1 MAQERANNL
10 YRVFD
15 GSRFAVPS
23 AMFANNYYDGAG
35 SDPARA
41 NCERCWLTVQPLA
54 QRLHLTVNFDNGYPP
69 ALGGNEGAAD
79 AIRRAAQKHGAVLAA
94 WEHVNI
100 QFLTAALGVSK
111 DQIPYWSDKDYD
123 TVYVLNLTTTGAL
136 ASFEVRNQS
145 YTPRSTTCPPNFV
158 PPGSLPMPP
167 APVPAGMTWECHS
180 QRTSTNATG
189 LRDDDL
195 GYVGSR
201 VGDCQNACNA
211 RRGCTALVWLAADER
226 CRVLSEERP
235 GGYLHAGYLASLEPD
250 PRRSTCA
257 LVEASPPAR
266 AELVEAASDHQR
278 ASSA

>member
-1 MAQERANNL
+1 MLLLPSLAASAGASTVYIIRHGEKTFGGGCLNIQGQERANNL

-23 AMFANNYYDGAG
+23 AIFANNYYEGAG

-54 QRLHLTVNFDNGYPP
+54 QRLHLTVAFDNGYPP

-158 PPGSLPMPP
+158 PPGDTRAYP
-167 APVPAGMTWECHS
+167 
-180 QRTSTNATG
+180 STPT
-189 LRDDDL
+189 
-195 GYVGSR
+195 
-201 VGDCQNACNA
+201 
-211 RRGCTALVWLAADER
+211 RR
-226 CRVLSEERP
+226 
-235 GGYLHAGYLASLEPD
+235 Y
-250 PRRSTCA
+250 
-257 LVEASPPAR
+257 
-266 AELVEAASDHQR
+266 
-278 ASSA
+278 

>member
-1 MAQERANNL
+1 MLLLPSLAASAGGSTLYIIRHGEKTFGGGCLNIQGQERANNL

-23 AMFANNYYDGAG
+23 AIFANNYYEGAG

-54 QRLHLTVNFDNGYPP
+54 QRLHLTVAFDNGYPP

-94 WEHVNI
+94 CEHYNI
-100 QFLTAALGVSK
+100 QFLTAALGVPK
-111 DQIPYWSDKDYD
+111 ANVPYWSDKDYD

-167 APVPAGMTWECHS
+167 APVPAGMAWECHA
-180 QRTSTNATG
+180 QRTSANATV
-189 LRDDDL
+189 R
-195 GYVGSR
+195 VRVR
-201 VGDCQNACNA
+201 VG
-211 RRGCTALVWLAADER
+211 V
-226 CRVLSEERP
+226 RVRVRVK
-235 GGYLHAGYLASLEPD
+235 G
-250 PRRSTCA
+250 
-257 LVEASPPAR
+257 
-266 AELVEAASDHQR
+266 
-278 ASSA
+278 